1 MKKDIRNAVKQ
12 LLDDYLVT
20 NNLRRTPERYA
31 ILDAVYSIRGHFSL
45 EELDKYLV
53 EHNFRVSRAT
63 LYNNL
68 RLFRKLRLV
77 ICHRLQGGTVYES
90 CYDNKNHCHQI
101 CTVCGKVSEVNS
113 PAIVEAVNETKLRRF
128 KKDGFSLYIYG
139 VCSTCQTLITRK
151 KKNKEKT
158 KNIK

>member
-45 EELDKYLV
+45 EELDEYLV

-68 RLFRKLRLV
+68 RLFRKLRFV
-77 ICHRLQGGTVYES
+77 ICHRLQGGTVYERAMT
-90 CYDNKNHCHQI
+90 I
-101 CTVCGKVSEVNS
+101 RII
-113 PAIVEAVNETKLRRF
+113 AIRFARFVAKSRRLTPRQL
-128 KKDGFSLYIYG
+128 SRL
-139 VCSTCQTLITRK
+139 
-151 KKNKEKT
+151 
-158 KNIK
+158 

>member
-45 EELDKYLV
+45 EELDEYLV

-101 CTVCGKVSEVNS
+101 CTVCGKTEEIHMCPMNFFEEQLKGCSIEGH
-113 PAIVEAVNETKLRRF
+113 RF
-128 KKDGFSLYIYG
+128 EILGRCAD
-139 VCSTCQTLITRK
+139 CC
-151 KKNKEKT
+151 EK
-158 KNIK
+158 